1 MSYIRSFVLVITFLT
16 RIPIPVTFDFTQDE
30 FNKGYVFY
38 PLVGLIVGVII
49 SSITFVSLP
58 RSIMALFIILLYVYV
73 VGGIHID
80 GIGDVFDGIFSARK
94 REKMLEI
101 MQDSRIGAFGTIG
114 IVLYFLSLYVGLY
127 ELIDLEKY
135 RYIVLFMPV
144 MAKFSVIIISGLNKY
159 ARREGTANIINL
171 LNFKHSLVAFII
183 MLGLS
188 YLIGINVLLAV
199 FVSEV
204 ITLLVVARISKILG
218 GITGDV
224 IGFANELASV
234 TFILSYVVILSL

>member
-49 SSITFVSLP
+49 SGITFLSLP
-58 RSIMALFIILLYVYV
+58 RSIIALFIILLYVYV

-101 MQDSRIGAFGTIG
+101 MKDSRIGAFGTIG

-127 ELIDLEKY
+127 ELIGLEKY

-204 ITLLVVARISKILG
+204 ITLLVVARISKILD

-234 TFILSYVVILSL
+234 TFILSYVILLNL